1 MTRVSTITLLFRLCY
16 PSLMWKAGPNCA
28 GEKNVLL
35 RYGNE
40 LMTLSILKEERHSE
54 TFNILYY
61 LANTN
66 ILLDCNS
73 DHVTYLF
80 ECKQCQYHFPYVGC
94 TKPKFWY
101 RINNYKSTNT
111 AVCRQWWNQKCRT
124 SMMPKPGKSINIY
137 AAPCFIWK
145 NK

>member
-1 MTRVSTITLLFRLCY
+1 MTRVSKITLLFRLCY
-16 PSLMWKAGPNCA
+16 PSLMWKADPNCA
-28 GEKNVLL
+28 GERNVLL

-61 LANTN
+61 LANT

-80 ECKQCQYHFPYVGC
+80 ECRQSQSHFPYVGC
-94 TKPKFWY
+94 TKTKFWY

-111 AVCRQWWNQKCRT
+111 AVCRSVVESKMSNFHD
-124 SMMPKPGKSINIY
+124 
-137 AAPCFIWK
+137 A
-145 NK
+145 